1 MYEIIDEITF
11 HKKKLQ
17 NIYYN
22 KVIFEFFSRPTG
34 STAEATGSEIIRS
47 SNPDHVGGFQ
57 VAMPIF
63 DGIESKF
70 GLMLPK
76 FSHGIVNVAR

>member
-1 MYEIIDEITF
+1 M
-11 HKKKLQ
+11 
-17 NIYYN
+17 N
-22 KVIFEFFSRPTG
+22 FFSRPTG
-34 STAEATGSEIIRS
+34 STAEATGSEIIKS

>member
-1 MYEIIDEITF
+1 MHLLYQYILCT
-11 HKKKLQ
+11 
-17 NIYYN
+17 IYCIV
-22 KVIFEFFSRPTG
+22 KHVIFEFFSRPTG
-34 STAEATGSEIIRS
+34 STAEATGSEITKS

-76 FSHGIVNVAR
+76 FSHGIVNNVAR